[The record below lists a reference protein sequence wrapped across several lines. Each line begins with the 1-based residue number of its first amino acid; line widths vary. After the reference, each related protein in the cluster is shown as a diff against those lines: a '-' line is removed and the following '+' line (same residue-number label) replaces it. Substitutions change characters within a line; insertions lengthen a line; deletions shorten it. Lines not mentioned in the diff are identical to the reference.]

1 MNAQEKLLKSL
12 PRRIRRGRPKKPAFL
27 AVDYYC
33 GGGGTTRG
41 LIDAGGYVITGLD
54 KQEECRPTYVSNNGN
69 ETGDRNYPEFL
80 ALDLFPATEE
90 YPTGQ
95 QQDAINLLGSLIAK
109 HRSRYPEIP
118 LLFAICA
125 PCQPF
130 TKLSKSVMS
139 DDRVAKRQ
147 RDSAL
152 LPHTVRFVEHY
163 NPDLVLSEN
172 VSGITDARY
181 SGVWEEFA
189 ERLRNLN
196 YMVETR
202 RVCAS
207 KFGIP
212 QHRKRSILVGVKKT
226 TEFND
231 FSFELPEGDYAS
243 TTITVAEALGGL
255 PPLEAGQKHQSI
267 PNHIARGLSELN
279 KKRISYAAP
288 GQSNEYLASTPEG
301 DLSLKCHVRVNKKFK
316 QRCFS
321 DVYTRMAAGRP
332 SPTITTRCH
341 SITNGRFGHHDP
353 NQLRGISMREAARL
367 QSFRDEYIFYP
378 QKLVD
383 PVARMIGN
391 AVPPKL
397 VMFYALW
404 LLETLTILKSRET
417 SVGGD
422 T

>member
-1 MNAQEKLLKSL
+1 M
-12 PRRIRRGRPKKPAFL
+12 
-27 AVDYYC
+27 
-33 GGGGTTRG
+33 
-41 LIDAGGYVITGLD
+41 
-54 KQEECRPTYVSNNGN
+54 
-69 ETGDRNYPEFL
+69 
-80 ALDLFPATEE
+80 
-90 YPTGQ
+90 
-95 QQDAINLLGSLIAK
+95 
-109 HRSRYPEIP
+109 
-118 LLFAICA
+118 
-125 PCQPF
+125 
-130 TKLSKSVMS
+130 
-139 DDRVAKRQ
+139 
-147 RDSAL
+147 
-152 LPHTVRFVEHY
+152 EHY

-172 VSGITDARY
+172 VPGITDARH
-181 SGVWEEFA
+181 GCVWEEFA
-189 ERLRNLN
+189 DRLRNLD
-196 YMVETR
+196 YIVESR
-202 RVCAS
+202 RVCVS

-212 QHRKRSILVGVKKT
+212 QYRKRSILAAVKKIT
-226 TEFND
+226 RCHG
-231 FSFELPEGDYAS
+231 FSFELPERDSAA
-243 TTITVAEALGGL
+243 TIKTVAEALGGL
-255 PPLEAGQKHQSI
+255 PPLEARQQHPSI
-267 PNHIARGLSELN
+267 PNHITRGLSELN

-288 GQSNEYLASTPEG
+288 GESNEYLASTPDG

-321 DVYTRMAAGRP
+321 DVYTRMAADRP

-404 LLETLTILKSRET
+404 LLETLTILKSREI
-417 SVGGD
+417 SVGGN